1 MRPPFY
7 LDKVS
12 SQERTKIRQWNLR
25 VLGFYSI
32 LGLVALA
39 LMTVKLE
46 RVQSQLAKLSPAGD
60 AVAAAQFGSPLCAAR
75 DIKVVTLI
83 ESAGAARTVPD
94 ERLTE
99 AFLTL
104 MKARE
109 LCGSGRVAE
118 ALAAYDSIAIAPV
131 QAAAK

>member
-12 SQERTKIRQWNLR
+12 PHERTWIRQSHLR
-25 VLGFYSI
+25 FIGFYSI
-32 LGLVALA
+32 LA
-39 LMTVKLE
+39 LMIVVMATVRMDRL
-46 RVQSQLAKLSPAGD
+46 QSQLGKLSPAGE
-60 AVAAAQFGSPLCAAR
+60 AVAAARSGSPLCAAR

-83 ESAGAARTVPD
+83 EDAGAARTVPD

-99 AFLTL
+99 AFFTL

-109 LCGSGRVAE
+109 LCGAGRVAE
-118 ALAAYDSIAIAPV
+118 ALAVYDSIAIAPV